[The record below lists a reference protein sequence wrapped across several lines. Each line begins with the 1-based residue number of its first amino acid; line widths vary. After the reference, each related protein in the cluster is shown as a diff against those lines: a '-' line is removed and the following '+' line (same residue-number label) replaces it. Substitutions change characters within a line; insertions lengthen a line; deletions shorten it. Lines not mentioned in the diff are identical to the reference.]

1 MTEPLM
7 PPTPAELIV
16 MVPPLRPE
24 SLELSSENPR
34 GGFPDPLPKY
44 TLRWHGWSNEG
55 FFFAGVDLTGS
66 KFSGNVMPGAEFF
79 NCIANDVIFDEEYDK
94 KDAIDTTNLRGAQL
108 SGLTGLGSKFEGAD
122 LRGADLQKLI
132 AHSTTP
138 GTFTR
143 DHVCFDGA
151 DLRGANLKQADI
163 RGASFQ
169 WSGNRP
175 AWLVGADLR
184 GADASGANFTG
195 AAMTSV
201 YAIGANFEGAN
212 LTDATLVASRL
223 ERCNLRGANLT
234 NADLRM
240 ANLEGADL
248 TGAILDGALLPANL
262 VNLASREPEP
272 EPGTTEAGLLEAEPY

>member
-1 MTEPLM
+1 MTG
-7 PPTPAELIV
+7 
-16 MVPPLRPE
+16 PLRSQEWCLDGDP
-24 SLELSSENPR
+24 LGR
-34 GGFPDPLPKY
+34 VPDPLPKHK
-44 TLRWHGWSNEG
+44 LEWSDSGIEG
-55 FFFAGVDLTGS
+55 FWFSGVDLTGS
-66 KFSGNVMPGAEFF
+66 RFEIARMRGVVFEWCNANAVEFGWPVGDDHINRTSMQGAEFVF
-79 NCIANDVIFDEEYDK
+79 
-94 KDAIDTTNLRGAQL
+94 TTV
-108 SGLTGLGSKFEGAD
+108 LGSTFECAD
-122 LRGADLQKLI
+122 LQGANLQKLI

-169 WSGNRP
+169 RSGKRP

-184 GADASGANFTG
+184 GANASGANFTG
-195 AAMTSV
+195 AELTCV
-201 YAIGANFEGAN
+201 YAIEANLEGAN
-212 LTDATLVASRL
+212 LTGAILVASRL

-272 EPGTTEAGLLEAEPY
+272 EPGSVPGLLEAEPY